1 MPNPDPA
8 AEQILPVDK
17 NLQTS
22 RKIRLIRIE
31 KIAPAFWTVASIIS
45 LLVNITLIVIIILLS
60 RQLFSLKQLVQEQL
74 IGGLYSNFIKMD
86 QSHIRTTIPID
97 TEVPAKFDLPLNTTT
112 MVTLTEDT
120 VIPKATI
127 YDLDAGALRI
137 SKAKTNIILP
147 AGSKLPVQLNLT
159 VPVDQ
164 KIPVKLMVD
173 VDIPLNQTELHIP
186 FTGLRGVI
194 EPYYSMLT
202 QMPKTWQEAICGP
215 QPSGFCPQIIP
226 NER

>member
-1 MPNPDPA
+1 MPNPDTTP
-8 AEQILPVDK
+8 EQSQLEDK
-17 NLQTS
+17 NLQT
-22 RKIRLIRIE
+22 RPKIRLIRIE
-31 KIAPAFWTVASIIS
+31 KIAPAFWTVTSIIS
-45 LLVNITLIVIIILLS
+45 LLVNITLIVIIMLLG
-60 RQLFSLKQLVQEQL
+60 RQIFSLKQLVQEQL

-112 MVTLTEDT
+112 IVTLTEDT

-137 SKAKTNIILP
+137 SQAKTNIILP
-147 AGSKLPVQLNLT
+147 AGSRLPVQLSLT

-186 FTGLRGVI
+186 FTGLQKVVG
-194 EPYYSMLT
+194 PYYSMLT
-202 QMPKTWQEAICGP
+202 QLPGSWQETICGP
-215 QPSGFCPQIIP
+215 QPSGFCPQIFP